1 MKNIRKLVDSIVFG
15 ITVAVFA
22 ICVLSFV
29 IKMFLPSPEENKWF
43 IIAYIVVWIA
53 SGLAGVYEGAIHW
66 KNCKENL
73 DDLDLHL

>member
-1 MKNIRKLVDSIVFG
+1 MKNIKRFAESIVVG

-22 ICVLSFV
+22 LFVLSFL

-53 SGLAGVYEGAIHW
+53 SGLAGVYYGTIYW
-66 KNCKENL
+66 KNCKGNL
-73 DDLDLHL
+73 DDLDLHR